1 MPQRKLLITVAVL
14 FAPLFAPPVIAGNCL
29 SSIMTVETLLVR
41 MDDAYQPTG
50 SQGSSDSPFR
60 MTDVPSARRH
70 LLQAKANLKEGLELN
85 CQLEIGEALKRLGIR
100 G

>member
-14 FAPLFAPPVIAGNCL
+14 LAPLFAPPVIAGNCL
-29 SSIMTVETLLVR
+29 SSITTVETLLVR
-41 MDDAYQPTG
+41 MDDAYQPAG

-70 LLQAKANLKEGLELN
+70 LLQAQANLKEGLELN
-85 CQLEIGEALKRLGIR
+85 CQLEIGEALKRLGVR